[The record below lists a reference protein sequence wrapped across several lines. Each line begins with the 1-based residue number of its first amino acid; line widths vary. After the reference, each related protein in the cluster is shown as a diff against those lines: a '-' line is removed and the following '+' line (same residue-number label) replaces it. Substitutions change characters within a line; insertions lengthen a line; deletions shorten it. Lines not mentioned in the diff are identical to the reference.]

1 VNIHLFEG
9 REVARVANARDH
21 RGDVAVGPA
30 FIDRLDVAHLQGGG
44 RQRASPT
51 RYENSAATWLLQAG
65 VDVGTVSEVLGDSSP
80 MQTMSTYAHVLPGAQ
95 TRAVEAIADR
105 LRSRKPAS
113 DVPGDPVLP

>member
-1 VNIHLFEG
+1 MSRISKEAGVKGL
-9 REVARVANARDH
+9 
-21 RGDVAVGPA
+21 
-30 FIDRLDVAHLQGGG
+30 RLQDMRH
-44 RQRASPT
+44 
-51 RYENSAATWLLQAG
+51 SAATWLLQAG
-65 VDVGTVSEVLGDSSP
+65 VDVRTVSEVLGDSSP